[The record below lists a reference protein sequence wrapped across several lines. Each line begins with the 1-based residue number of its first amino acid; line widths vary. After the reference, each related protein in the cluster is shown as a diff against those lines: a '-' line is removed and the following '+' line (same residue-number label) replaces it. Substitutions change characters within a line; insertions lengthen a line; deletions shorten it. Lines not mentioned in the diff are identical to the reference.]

1 MTIYIVAG
9 STQEYERWL
18 VQYSQDVAQGLRKE
32 HPVRLL
38 RNAAQIRT
46 LDKSDYVRLLKCWRS
61 RPDWRD
67 IYNALIA
74 TGRRTS

>member
-18 VQYSQDVAQGLRKE
+18 VQYSADVARGLREE
-32 HPVRLL
+32 HPVKLL
-38 RNAAQIRT
+38 KNAQQIRT
-46 LDKSDYVRLLKCWRS
+46 LGKNDYVRLLKCWQA

-67 IYNALIA
+67 IYNTLIA